1 MEETKI
7 NFRTKLWVKNEF
19 FKICKDQNVKV
30 SSSDNLTS
38 TEEKELSRK
47 VQSIRRRG
55 NGVCVLL
62 IETK

>member
-1 MEETKI
+1 MKEI
-7 NFRTKLWVKNEF
+7 NKAGIASWVRDKR
-19 FKICKDQNVKV
+19 IVKV

-38 TEEKELSRK
+38 TEEKELSRE

-55 NGVCVLL
+55 NGICLLL